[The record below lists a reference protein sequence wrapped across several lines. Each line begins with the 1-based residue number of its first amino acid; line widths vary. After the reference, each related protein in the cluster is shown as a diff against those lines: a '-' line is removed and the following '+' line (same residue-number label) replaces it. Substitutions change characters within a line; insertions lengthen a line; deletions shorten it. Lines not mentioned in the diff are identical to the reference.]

1 MVFEALN
8 NHMTSACGG
17 FGRLGVN
24 GLGVRGA
31 NGGESKVTASTPS
44 GVRKR
49 SIQAI
54 HHSRCITVYV
64 RGRNC
69 KLRSDTSRPFP
80 WPNHIAQ
87 GNLANLCNTTINMY
101 IQTSD
106 VVKSRGFCVT
116 QHSLMIHD
124 RRLTFLANSPEY
136 HASYLILATFYPSIK
151 TASQL
156 RAP

>member
-49 SIQAI
+49 SIPSHSPCEM
-54 HHSRCITVYV
+54 HHCL
-64 RGRNC
+64 C
-69 KLRSDTSRPFP
+69 
-80 WPNHIAQ
+80 Q
-87 GNLANLCNTTINMY
+87 G
-101 IQTSD
+101 
-106 VVKSRGFCVT
+106 
-116 QHSLMIHD
+116 
-124 RRLTFLANSPEY
+124 PE
-136 HASYLILATFYPSIK
+136 LQIK
-151 TASQL
+151 I
-156 RAP
+156 